1 MDRYL
6 QTHLRHNFIVNV
18 CDGGFW
24 GFAIGFAS
32 FVTVI
37 PLFVSHFTDSALL
50 IGLIP
55 AIHAAGWQ
63 LPQLLLA
70 DRVARAERY
79 RPMVLW
85 LTLLERVPFVGFAL
99 IALGAM
105 MITREVALAL
115 TFGLLIIQGLGSGL
129 TATPWQ
135 SMIAKVIPP
144 EQRGTFFGTQ
154 AAAANL
160 LASVSAVIAGIILA
174 EFDLPINF
182 ALVFALASAIM
193 IVSFGFLA
201 WTRESPA
208 PPLPT
213 ERTRRDFRGGLVA
226 ILRRDVNFRWFLVVR
241 ALFHLATMAF
251 AFYTIYAVRYHAVS
265 VVIAG
270 ILTSVYMG
278 SQIVASPV
286 MGWIGDHWGHR
297 VVLQFGALAA
307 VGSAALA
314 VWAQSAEWFYI
325 VFTLAGISNV
335 AAWTITMTMTID
347 FARDPAERP
356 AYVGLANTLVA
367 PFAILAPLVGGWLA
381 DATGYASAFIASA
394 IGGVLAWL
402 VLRALVRDP
411 RAIKAGTT

>member
-18 CDGGFW
+18 ADGGFW

-70 DRVARAERY
+70 DRVARAEQY
-79 RPMVLW
+79 KPMVLW
-85 LTLLERVPFVGFAL
+85 LTLVERLPFVGFAL
-99 IALGAM
+99 IALGFAVLP
-105 MITREVALAL
+105 REVALAL

-160 LASVSAVIAGIILA
+160 LASVSAVFAGIILEA
-174 EFDLPINF
+174 FDLPINF
-182 ALVFALASAIM
+182 ALVFALAFAIM
-193 IVSFGFLA
+193 IVSLGFLA
-201 WTRESPA
+201 WTREPPA
-208 PPLPT
+208 PPPPT
-213 ERTRRDFRGGLVA
+213 ILTRRNFHGELIA
-226 ILRRDVNFRWFLVVR
+226 ILRRDVNFRWFLVTRV
-241 ALFHLATMAF
+241 LFHLATMAF
-251 AFYTIYAVRYHAVS
+251 AFYTIYAVRYYGVS
-265 VVIAG
+265 VVVTG

-278 SQIVASPV
+278 SQIVANPV
-286 MGWIGDHWGHR
+286 MGWVGDHWGHR

-307 VGSAALA
+307 VGSTALA
-314 VWAQSAEWFYI
+314 VWAPSAEWFYV

-347 FARDPAERP
+347 FASDPTERP
-356 AYVGLANTLVA
+356 AYVGLTNTLVA
-367 PFAILAPLVGGWLA
+367 PFAILAPLLGGWLA
-381 DATGYASAFIASA
+381 DATGYANAFSASA

-411 RAIKAGTT
+411 RATR